1 MFDTKGIDLLKV
13 VEDAKANG
21 NEEFAKEIERC
32 IANVQACYNVVAQKC
47 TSTGAVDLWNINVAH
62 LRECLK

>member
-1 MFDTKGIDLLKV
+1 MFNTKGIDLLKV

-21 NEEFAKEIERC
+21 NVKFAEEVERC

-47 TSTGAVDLWNINVAH
+47 SATGTEQLWNIDVDY
-62 LRECLK
+62 LKAELK